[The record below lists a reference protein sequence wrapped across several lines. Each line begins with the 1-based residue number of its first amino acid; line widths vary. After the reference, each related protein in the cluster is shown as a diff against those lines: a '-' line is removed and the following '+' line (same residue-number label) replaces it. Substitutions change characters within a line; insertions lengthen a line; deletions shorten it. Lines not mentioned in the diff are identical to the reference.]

1 MKRLLID
8 IETSP
13 NLAAVWGMFKQNVSL
28 DMLMESGYTLCWAAK
43 WYKNEEVL
51 FDSVHRNEPE
61 QMVRNV
67 HALLDEA
74 DAVIHYNGRKF
85 DIPTLNKEFLQYG
98 LKPPS
103 PYKQIDLLETARK
116 QFRFTS
122 NKLDYVSKFLGLGNK
137 TKHRGYD
144 LWKGCMDG
152 DKECWKEMEEYNIQ
166 DVNLLE
172 KLYDRLLP
180 WIERHPNMGLYG
192 EETDNPTCTN
202 CGSHDLQRRGYAYTQ
217 VGIYQ
222 RWQCNECGSWNRTRT
237 QEKHMKRQGVLTK
250 EV

>member
-1 MKRLLID
+1 MKRLLLD
-8 IETSP
+8 LETSP

-28 DMLMESGYTLCWAAK
+28 DMLLESGYTLCWAAK
-43 WYKNEEVL
+43 WYKEDDIY
-51 FDSVHRNEPE
+51 FDSVYRNDPE

-85 DIPTLNKEFLQYG
+85 DIPTINKEFLQYG
-98 LKPPS
+98 LPPPS

-122 NKLDYVSKFLGLGNK
+122 NKLDYVSQFLGLGNK

-144 LWKGCMDG
+144 LWKGCMNG
-152 DKECWKEMEEYNIQ
+152 DKECWEEMETYNIQ
-166 DVNLLE
+166 DVVLLE

-180 WIERHPNMGLYG
+180 WIERHPNMSLYNLG
-192 EETDNPTCTN
+192 EMKCTN
-202 CGSHDLQRRGYAYTQ
+202 CGSEHLQRRGYAHTS

-222 RWQCNECGSWNRTRT
+222 RWQCNDCGSWSRTRKI
-237 QEKHMKRQGVLTK
+237 EKQFDRSGVLTK